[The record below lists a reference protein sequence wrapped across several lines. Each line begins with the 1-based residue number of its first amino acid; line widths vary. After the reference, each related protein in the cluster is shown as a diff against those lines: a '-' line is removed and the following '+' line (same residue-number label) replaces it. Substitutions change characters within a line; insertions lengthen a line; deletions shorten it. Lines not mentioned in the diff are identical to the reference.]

1 MIVASEISQEELD
14 RPSYSLHEEK
24 DWTVE
29 VTVVSRKFNE
39 TSPQAN
45 ILTENKIVTRDIV
58 SDSRLLEIL
67 NFVQPK
73 TEI

>member
-1 MIVASEISQEELD
+1 MIVASETPDEEKGMAEYL
-14 RPSYSLHEEK
+14 LHEEK

-29 VTVVSRKFNE
+29 VTVVSRKYNE